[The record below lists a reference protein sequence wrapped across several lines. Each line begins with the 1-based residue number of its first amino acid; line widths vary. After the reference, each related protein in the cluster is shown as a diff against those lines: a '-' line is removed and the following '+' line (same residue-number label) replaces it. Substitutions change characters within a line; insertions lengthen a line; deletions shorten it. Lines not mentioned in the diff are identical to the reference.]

1 MLRTTTILALVA
13 LMNVAALGQDLESKL
28 SVTGARSDGRT
39 VKLGSGGQKIS
50 LHVKA
55 SNPCLVG
62 FIATAAEMEPVI
74 FGFGQTDWHGRL
86 TREFRVP
93 EIHDS
98 GAVRIFAVVLD
109 LDSLELAQSNS
120 LLLKY
125 EGSKSE
131 PMADRAD
138 AQQDKTYTP
147 LTKKADVE
155 AMNTKKQDG
164 DERNAPRPR
173 KADVE
178 AMDKKQQDSSQRN
191 APRRSSRRTCPTSRS
206 RTPAVRAPNL
216 RSTNP
221 QSCALRNPAPPRA
234 DAGFLRCPI
243 AWSAHANSRK
253 RCVGSWLRALA
264 AESAGHVEERCVR
277 RHIYVR
283 SAARLSVRQAKRLG
297 RPGPLASHQDPGD
310 EPCCAPP
317 RSSLSLL

>member
-191 APRRSSRRTCPTSRS
+191 APR
-206 RTPAVRAPNL
+206 
-216 RSTNP
+216 
-221 QSCALRNPAPPRA
+221 PAPILKA
-234 DAGFLRCPI
+234 DV
-243 AWSAHANSRK
+243 SDVQKQDS
-253 RCVGSWLRALA
+253 
-264 AESAGHVEERCVR
+264 
-277 RHIYVR
+277 
-283 SAARLSVRQAKRLG
+283 G
-297 RPGPLASHQDPGD
+297 R
-310 EPCCAPP
+310 
-317 RSSLSLL
+317 